1 MLSTQSLDWI
11 HEVTTPRGNRDSVS
25 MSRPERGMEMEVV
38 LPRSTRAMIGKLCN
52 ARWMLGMLGLLCMVG
67 MLAAPVVAFAADA
80 SRRPNIVVIL
90 GDDMGFADMG
100 AFGSE
105 IRTPNLDSLARDGV
119 RFTNFYTHASCSPTR
134 SLLLSGVDTHLNGL
148 GNMDEWTAPNQ
159 RGAVGYEGY
168 LNDRVV
174 TMPQLLKAAG
184 YHTYMVGK
192 WHLGKEPDQIP
203 AARGFERDF
212 SLLDG
217 AGSYWDMTNFT
228 GASPKSVFT
237 EDGRYLTKLPDDY
250 YATKTYTDK
259 MIEFIDANRGD
270 GKPFFAYVAHQAP
283 HDPYHLPRDWR
294 NRHVGK
300 YDKGWDAVREER
312 LKRQVELGIMPP
324 GTGLAE
330 RMWFLPDPIVLAP
343 ASRALLGKKMEL
355 YAGMMENMDFHVG
368 RLIDHLKKIG
378 EYENTIFIV
387 FGDNGAEG
395 TDLFQMI
402 AGSPG
407 SRDYLFAAI
416 NWSQTH
422 PNAWGDPGSY
432 VGYGPMWAQVS
443 MTPFSQYKGWL
454 AEGGI
459 RNALIVSG
467 PAVKRPQGSINHG
480 LMHVADLMPTLLDVA
495 GTAYPKAHEGR
506 DLPPLIG
513 KSWMPLLA
521 GQAESV
527 RTDQNYLAWEV
538 FGNRAVRQGEWK
550 LRWQFKPYGK
560 GDWELFNVAKDP
572 AERTDLAAQNPDRV
586 KALIALWDDYVKA
599 NNVILP
605 SRSVFETLDDQLP
618 TRVPVE
624 AGYPPLIYK
633 RQFVPPKEMLADPK

>member
-1 MLSTQSLDWI
+1 MSQQARKREMKTML
-11 HEVTTPRGNRDSVS
+11 R
-25 MSRPERGMEMEVV
+25 
-38 LPRSTRAMIGKLCN
+38 RSTRLIAGIPGS
-52 ARWMLGMLGLLCMVG
+52 LGRLLGTLGVVSVLAA
-67 MLAAPVVAFAADA
+67 LAAPAIATAADA
-80 SRRPNIVVIL
+80 PRRPNIVIIL

-100 AFGSE
+100 SFGSE
-105 IRTPNLDSLARDGV
+105 IRTPNLDSLAQAGV

-134 SLLLSGVDTHLNGL
+134 SILLTGVDTHLNGL

-168 LNDRVV
+168 LNNRVV
-174 TMPQLLKAAG
+174 TLPQLLKGAG

-192 WHLGKEPDQIP
+192 WHLGKQPDQIP

-237 EDGRYLTKLPDDY
+237 GDGRYLDKLPEDY

-283 HDPYHLPRDWR
+283 HDPYHLPQEWR
-294 NRHVGK
+294 KRHVGA
-300 YDKGWDAVREER
+300 YDKGWDAVRQER
-312 LKRQVELGIMPP
+312 LKRQVELGIMPV
-324 GTGLAE
+324 GTELAE
-330 RMWFLPDPIVLAP
+330 RMWFVPDPIVLAP
-343 ASRALLGKKMEL
+343 ASRAFLGKKMEL
-355 YAGMMENMDFHVG
+355 YAGMVENMDYHVG

-395 TDLFQMI
+395 TDLFKSI

-407 SRDYLFAAI
+407 TRDFLFAAI
-416 NWSQTH
+416 HWSQTN

-459 RNALIVSG
+459 RNALVMSG
-467 PAVKRPQGSINHG
+467 PAVKRPKGSINHG
-480 LMHVADLMPTLLDVA
+480 LMHVADLMPTVLEIA
-495 GTAYPKAHEGR
+495 GATYPKTHEGGE
-506 DLPPLIG
+506 LPPLMG
-513 KSWMPLLA
+513 KSWNPVLA
-521 GQAESV
+521 GRAETI
-527 RTDQNYLAWEV
+527 RTGRDYLAWEV
-538 FGNRAVRQGEWK
+538 FGNRAVRQGDWK
-550 LRWQFKPYGK
+550 LRWQFKPLGK
-560 GDWELFNVAKDP
+560 GDWELFNLVADPGERKDV
-572 AERTDLAAQNPDRV
+572 AAQYPDKV
-586 KALIALWDDYVKA
+586 KALMAFWDDYVKA

-605 SRSVFETLDDQLP
+605 SRSPFETLEDQLP
-618 TRVPVE
+618 PRVPDD

-633 RQFVPPKEMLADPK
+633 RQFVPPKNMLDDAKP

>member
-1 MLSTQSLDWI
+1 MQTMLQ
-11 HEVTTPRGNRDSVS
+11 
-25 MSRPERGMEMEVV
+25 
-38 LPRSTRAMIGKLCN
+38 RSTRFI
-52 ARWMLGMLGLLCMVG
+52 ARIAGHLGRLLKTLGIVG
-67 MLAAPVVAFAADA
+67 MLAALGAPAIAAAADA
-80 SRRPNIVVIL
+80 PRRPNIVIIL

-100 AFGSE
+100 SFGSE

-134 SLLLSGVDTHLNGL
+134 AMLLTGVDTHLNGL

-159 RGAVGYEGY
+159 RGVPGYEGY
-168 LNDRVV
+168 LNNRVA
-174 TMPQLLKAAG
+174 TLPQLLKGAG

-192 WHLGKEPDQIP
+192 WHLGKAPEQIP

-228 GASPKSVFT
+228 GASPRSVFT
-237 EDGRYLTKLPDDY
+237 EDGRYLTSLPKDY
-250 YATKTYTDK
+250 YATKTFTDK
-259 MIEFIDANRGD
+259 LIGFIDANRGD

-283 HDPYHLPRDWR
+283 HDPYHLPREWR
-294 NRHVGK
+294 KRHVGA
-300 YDKGWDAVREER
+300 YDKGWDALRQER
-312 LKRQVELGIMPP
+312 LKRQIELGIMPA
-324 GTGLAE
+324 GTQLAE
-330 RMWFLPDPIVLAP
+330 RMWFVPDPIVLAP
-343 ASRALLGKKMEL
+343 ASRAVLGMKMEL
-355 YAGMMENMDFHVG
+355 YAGMMENLDFHVG
-368 RLIDHLKKIG
+368 RLIDHLKQIG
-378 EYENTIFIV
+378 EYENTIVIV

-395 TDLFQMI
+395 TDLFKMI

-459 RNALIVSG
+459 RNALVVSG
-467 PAVKRPQGSINHG
+467 PAVKRPKGSINHG
-480 LMHVADLMPTLLDVA
+480 LMHVADFMPTLLEIA
-495 GTAYPKAHEGR
+495 GATYPRTHEGR
-506 DLPPLIG
+506 ELPPLIG
-513 KSWMPLLA
+513 KSWGPVLA
-521 GQAESV
+521 GQTETI
-527 RTDQNYLAWEV
+527 RTGQDYLAWEI
-538 FGNRAVRQGEWK
+538 FGNRAVRQGDWK

-560 GDWELFNVAKDP
+560 GDWELFNVAADP
-572 AERTDLAAQNPDRV
+572 GEHKDLAKERPD
-586 KALIALWDDYVKA
+586 KLQALLALWDSYVRT

-605 SRSVFETLDDQLP
+605 SRSAFETLEDQLP
-618 TRVPVE
+618 QRVPDDP
-624 AGYPPLIYK
+624 GYPPLIYK
-633 RQFVPPKEMLADPK
+633 RQFVPPKDQVADPKP

>member
-1 MLSTQSLDWI
+1 MN
-11 HEVTTPRGNRDSVS
+11 V
-25 MSRPERGMEMEVV
+25 ERAYREFRNE
-38 LPRSTRAMIGKLCN
+38 
-52 ARWMLGMLGLLCMVG
+52 
-67 MLAAPVVAFAADA
+67 AADA
-80 SRRPNIVVIL
+80 PWDHAKVFDAV
-90 GDDMGFADMG
+90 
-100 AFGSE
+100 SE

-119 RFTNFYTHASCSPTR
+119 RFTNFYRHASCPPTR
-134 SLLLSGVDTHLNGL
+134 SVLLSGVDTHLNGL

-159 RGAVGYEGY
+159 RGVAGYEGY
-168 LNDRVV
+168 LNNRVV
-174 TMPQLLKAAG
+174 TLPQLLKGAG

-192 WHLGKEPDQIP
+192 RHLGKAPEQIP

-228 GASPKSVFT
+228 GASPRSVFT
-237 EDGRYLTKLPDDY
+237 EDGRYLTKLPKDY

-259 MIEFIDANRGD
+259 LIGFIDANRGD

-283 HDPYHLPRDWR
+283 HDPYHLPKEWR
-294 NRHVGK
+294 KRHVGA
-300 YDKGWDAVREER
+300 YDKGWDAVRQER
-312 LKRQVELGIMPP
+312 LKRQIEFGIMPA
-324 GTGLAE
+324 GTHLAE
-330 RMWFLPDPIVLAP
+330 RMWFVPDPIVLAP
-343 ASRALLGKKMEL
+343 ASRAVLGKKMEL
-355 YAGMMENMDFHVG
+355 YAGMMENLDFHVG

-395 TDLFQMI
+395 TDLFKMI

-459 RNALIVSG
+459 RNALVVSG
-467 PAVKRPQGSINHG
+467 PAVKRPKGSINHG
-480 LMHVADLMPTLLDVA
+480 LMHVADFMPTLLEIA
-495 GTAYPKAHEGR
+495 GTTYPKTDEGR
-506 DLPPLIG
+506 ELPPLIG
-513 KSWMPLLA
+513 KSWGPVLA
-521 GQAESV
+521 GQTETI
-527 RTDQNYLAWEV
+527 RTGQDYLAWEI
-538 FGNRAVRQGEWK
+538 FGNRAVRQGDWK

-560 GDWELFNVAKDP
+560 GDWELF
-572 AERTDLAAQNPDRV
+572 DLAADPGERKDLAEERPE
-586 KALIALWDDYVKA
+586 KLHALRALWDSYVRT

-605 SRSVFETLDDQLP
+605 SRSAFETLEDQLP
-618 TRVPVE
+618 QRVPDD

-633 RQFVPPKEMLADPK
+633 RQFVPPKDLVADPKP